1 MNRTKRL
8 MTAVTTSILLAGTA
22 PMLGAQAPAQ
32 QQGAPQQDESWKTDQ
47 RVQDAAVTISAAL
60 HGKAAAEA
68 MTQEDIA
75 KQFPALSSAL
85 IGDAL
90 KLLVYQA
97 EVKRMGDGSKDNPF
111 KYFEMSG
118 HEG

>member
-22 PMLGAQAPAQ
+22 PMLGAYAPAQ
-32 QQGAPQQDESWKTDQ
+32 QQGAPQQDESWKTDPH
-47 RVQDAAVTISAAL
+47 VQNAADTILDAIR
-60 HGKAAAEA
+60 GKTAAEA

-75 KQFPALSSAL
+75 KQFPALKSAL

-90 KLLVYQA
+90 KLLVWQA
-97 EVKRMGDGSKDNPF
+97 EIKRMGDGNKDNPF
-111 KYFEMSG
+111 KYFEVSG
-118 HEG
+118 HGG

>member
-22 PMLGAQAPAQ
+22 PMLGAYAPAQ
-32 QQGAPQQDESWKTDQ
+32 QQGAPQQDESWKTDPHVQ
-47 RVQDAAVTISAAL
+47 RCGRYHFGRDSRQNRGRSDDA
-60 HGKAAAEA
+60 GRYCKAIPHA
-68 MTQEDIA
+68 Q
-75 KQFPALSSAL
+75 SAL

-90 KLLVYQA
+90 KLLVWQA
-97 EVKRMGDGSKDNPF
+97 EIKRMGDGSKDNPF

>member
-22 PMLGAQAPAQ
+22 PMYGAYVPARQQEAP
-32 QQGAPQQDESWKTDQ
+32 PQDESWKTDQ
-47 RVQDAAVTISAAL
+47 RVQDAANTISPAL
-60 HGKAAAEA
+60 HGKAAAQA

-75 KQFPALSSAL
+75 KLFPTLSSAL
-85 IGDAL
+85 IGNAL
-90 KLLVYQA
+90 KLLVWQA
-97 EVKRMGDGSKDNPF
+97 EIKRMGDGSKDNPF